1 MNILDSLVEGA
12 LRLSNRREGD
22 ELIGMM
28 VRYLAT
34 GEEPEPR
41 TDAQQAVI
49 VCCMPVLEK
58 SRKRAASGSKGG
70 SSKSEANDEANA
82 QANAQAN
89 GLANEVANR
98 EANGQANKELGI
110 RNKELGEKEGAAHAP
125 TRPRKRFEPPTV
137 EEVQGR
143 IDEKG
148 YGVSAERFVSY
159 YESNGW
165 RVGRNPMRDW
175 RAALASW
182 ESRDRKE
189 AGDARSEELEDACG
203 WLQGA

>member
-12 LRLSNRREGD
+12 LRLSNKRDGD

-34 GEEPEPR
+34 GEAPEPR

-58 SRKRAASGSKGG
+58 SRKRASSGSKGG
-70 SSKSEANDEANA
+70 AAKPEANLEANG
-82 QANAQAN
+82 Q
-89 GLANEVANR
+89 ANR
-98 EANGQANKELGI
+98 EANGQANGQANKELGI

-125 TRPRKRFEPPTV
+125 TRPPRRFEPPTV
-137 EEVQGR
+137 EDVQSR

-148 YGVSAERFVSY
+148 YGVDAERFVAY

-189 AGDARSEELEDACG
+189 AGGARSEELEDACG
-203 WLQGA
+203 WLRGA